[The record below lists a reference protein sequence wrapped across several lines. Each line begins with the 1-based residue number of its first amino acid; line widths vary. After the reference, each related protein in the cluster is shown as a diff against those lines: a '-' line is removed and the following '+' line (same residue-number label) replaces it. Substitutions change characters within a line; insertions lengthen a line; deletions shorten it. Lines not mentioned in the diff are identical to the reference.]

1 MAKRDYYEVLGVDRN
16 ANDEALKKAYRKL
29 AIKYHPDKNPGDAEA
44 EEKFKEIAEAYDV
57 LSDSQKRAKYD
68 RFGHAGVGGSA
79 AGGSGGMN
87 MEDIFSR
94 FGDIFG
100 GGFGGFGGFSQGP
113 QRARGSDLRARVRLT
128 LEEID
133 QGVEKKLKVK
143 KHVHCSHCHGKRT
156 SDPSGTSSCHTCK
169 GQGVVMQVQNT
180 MFGAMQVQTT
190 CPTCHGEGVIITKP
204 CTHCHGK
211 GIEVGEEVVSFRIP
225 AGVASGMQLTVRGK
239 GNVAP
244 GDGIPGDLLVVIQ
257 EENDPNLIRNGNDL
271 IYNLL
276 IDIATAALGGQVEVP
291 TITGKARVN
300 IEAGTQSGKI
310 LRLRGKGLPE
320 VNGYGRGDLLINV
333 NVFTPTELTSTDHK
347 LLEKLRAS
355 DSFKPS
361 EEARRELD
369 RKYREMFD

>member
-16 ANDEALKKAYRKL
+16 ANDDALKKAYRKL
-29 AIKYHPDKNPGDAEA
+29 AIKYHPDKNPGDTEA

-68 RFGHAGVGGSA
+68 RFGHAGVGSSA
-79 AGGSGGMN
+79 AGGAGGMN

-100 GGFGGFGGFSQGP
+100 GGFGGFGGFSREP

-128 LEEID
+128 LEEIE

-143 KHVHCSHCHGKRT
+143 KHVHCSHCRGKRT
-156 SDPSGTSSCHTCK
+156 TDSNGASTCHTCK

-180 MFGAMQVQTT
+180 MFGAMQMQTT

-211 GIEVGEEVVSFRIP
+211 GIEVGEEVVSCRIP

-239 GNVAP
+239 GNAAP
-244 GDGIPGDLLVVIQ
+244 GDGVPGDLLVVIQ
-257 EENDPNLIRNGNDL
+257 EEDDPNLIRNGNDL

-276 IDIATAALGGQVEVP
+276 IDIATASLGGHVEVP
-291 TITGKARVN
+291 TISGKARVN

-310 LRLRGKGLPE
+310 LRLRGKGLPD

-333 NVFTPTELTSTDHK
+333 NVFTPTELTSADHK
-347 LLEKLRAS
+347 LLEKLKAS
-355 DSFKPS
+355 SSFKPS